1 MSVYRTIGPLVLP
14 YIWSTGQSFHTL
26 FFSFQLVGIVKLSLH
41 QFYMSF
47 RDKRIS
53 SALLKS
59 QYPVIAVENYLPVVD
74 VFSGTQYGQLNV
86 LLAMGSA
93 EQVNEYRKYFQTLE
107 G

>member
-1 MSVYRTIGPLVLP
+1 MIAVENNL
-14 YIWSTGQSFHTL
+14 SFV
-26 FFSFQLVGIVKLSLH
+26 FCFQLVGIVKLSLH

-74 VFSGTQYGQLNV
+74 VFSGAQYGQLNV

-93 EQVNEYRKYFQTLE
+93 EQVNKYLNGKIFSKT
-107 G
+107 

>member
-1 MSVYRTIGPLVLP
+1 MRNFADMYF
-14 YIWSTGQSFHTL
+14 Y
-26 FFSFQLVGIVKLSLH
+26 FQLVGIVKLSLH

-59 QYPVIAVENYLPVVD
+59 QYPVIAVENYLPIVD
-74 VFSGTQYGQLNV
+74 VFSGAQYGQLNV

-93 EQVNEYRKYFQTLE
+93 EQVRELGLYS
-107 G
+107 